1 MEVKKKK
8 FGILSDGSK
17 VSLYKVSNGDVSFVA
32 TNYGCVITSLLV
44 PSKSGAIDD
53 IVLAPPTLDSLILS
67 DASFG
72 GIVGRFAN
80 RIKNAC
86 FSLNGKE
93 YQLNKNDGENCLHG
107 GFLRWD
113 KLLWDEV
120 EILEF
125 RDGAGVIFSRTSP
138 SGEQG
143 MPGNLRVSVR
153 YFLDKK
159 NNLEIG
165 YSAIC
170 DEDTILNLTNHS
182 YFNLAG
188 HNKGSINSH
197 LLTLQCNQYLEAK
210 NCIPTGEIL
219 PVENTVFDFTT
230 EKSLGQDINAPEL
243 QEPRGYD
250 HCYCIDHSKDKL
262 VSFAQ
267 VREPVSGRVMTVTT
281 DMPGVQLYTANWL
294 KGDLGKAG
302 KNYQSRDGFCLE
314 TQMYPD
320 SPNKP
325 NFPSCVLKA
334 GETFNSTTIYSFKW

>member
-1 MEVKKKK
+1 MVVKTRK
-8 FGILSDGSK
+8 FGTLSDGSK
-17 VSLYKVSNGDVSFVA
+17 VTLYKVSNGKVSFVA

-44 PSKSGAIDD
+44 PSRSGTADD

-80 RIKNAC
+80 RIGNAR
-86 FSLNGKE
+86 FTLNGQE
-93 YQLNKNDGENCLHG
+93 YQLDKNDGENCLHG

-113 KLLWDEV
+113 KQVWDEA
-120 EILEF
+120 EIVEF
-125 RDGAGVIFSRTSP
+125 RDGAGVIFSRTSYA
-138 SGEQG
+138 GEQG
-143 MPGNLRVSVR
+143 MAGNLRVSVR

-165 YSAIC
+165 YSALC

-188 HNKGSINSH
+188 HNKGSIDSH
-197 LLTLQCNQYLEAK
+197 LLTLHCSQYLEAE
-210 NCIPTGEIL
+210 NCIPTGNIL

-230 EKSLGQDINAPEL
+230 EKPLGQDINADVL
-243 QEPRGYD
+243 RDTRGYD
-250 HCYCIDHSKDKL
+250 HCYCIDHSQNKL

-267 VREPVSGRVMTVTT
+267 VREPVSGRMMTVTT

-302 KNYQSRDGFCLE
+302 KNYQPRDGFCLE

-334 GETFNSTTIYSFKW
+334 GEVFNSTTIYSFQW